1 MPKYVMAV
9 GISGTRN
16 GRDWPR
22 IGEPVPADLAGDEL
36 AHMVSIKHVREVPA
50 ELAEPAPVVE
60 VSRPVAP
67 EVRARARRTRPQAG
81 K

>member
-22 IGEPVPADLAGDEL
+22 IGEAPPADLTADEIS
-36 AHMVSIKHVREVPA
+36 HMVAINHIREVPV
-50 ELAEPAPVVE
+50 ELAEPAPLVE
-60 VSRPVAP
+60 VSKPVAP
-67 EVRARARRTRPQAG
+67 EVRARRRRTAATG
-81 K
+81 

>member
-16 GRDWPR
+16 GQDWPR
-22 IGEPVPADLAGDEL
+22 IGEAPPADLTGAEL
-36 AHMVSIKHVREVPA
+36 AHMVEINHIREVPV

-60 VSRPVAP
+60 ISKPVAP
-67 EVRARARRTRPQAG
+67 EVRARARRTRSG
-81 K
+81 S

>member
-16 GRDWPR
+16 GQDWPR
-22 IGEPVPADLAGDEL
+22 IGESVPADLAADEL
-36 AHMVSIKHVREVPA
+36 AHMVEINHVREAPD

-60 VSRPVAP
+60 VSKPVAP
-67 EVRARARRTRPQAG
+67 EVRARARRTRSG
-81 K
+81 S